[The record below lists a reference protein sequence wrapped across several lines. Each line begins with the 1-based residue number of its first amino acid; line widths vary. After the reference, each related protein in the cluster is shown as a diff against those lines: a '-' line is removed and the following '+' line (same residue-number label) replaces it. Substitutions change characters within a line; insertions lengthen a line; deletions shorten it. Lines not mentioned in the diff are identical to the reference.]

1 MTKFVELLVSG
12 VSLGFIYALIAL
24 GFVIVFKAMEV
35 VNFAHGSILLLGG
48 YLVARL
54 HDQLGFA
61 LAVLV
66 GIAASAVAALVVE
79 RVLLRTTRGAD
90 PQSLSI
96 ITIGVDIIILTDLTR
111 RIGANVYGLGDPW
124 GDKLV
129 RFGAFSVPQTRVA
142 AIIAALA
149 LITLLFAATK
159 FTNWG
164 ISTRAYAEDRE
175 AAALMG
181 IKQWRV
187 SAIAWTIA
195 GSMAAVA
202 SVFLTSFPTP
212 GLDNNVGL
220 DALKAFPAA
229 ILGGLDSTKG
239 ALVGGVVVGLA
250 ETFTSGYENNLTF
263 LGRGFGSTM
272 PYVIMILVLLWRP
285 SGLFGT
291 RAATRV

>member
-1 MTKFVELLVSG
+1 MTRFVELLVSG

-35 VNFAHGSILLLGG
+35 VNFAHGSVLLLGG

-54 HDQLGFA
+54 HDRVGFA
-61 LAVLV
+61 VAVLI
-66 GIAASAVAALVVE
+66 GILASALCALLVE
-79 RVLLRTTRGAD
+79 RVLLRTTRGASA
-90 PQSLSI
+90 QSLSI

-124 GDKLV
+124 RDKLLSV
-129 RFGAFSVPQTRVA
+129 GGVSVPQSRVA
-142 AIIAALA
+142 AIVVALV
-149 LITLLFAATK
+149 LISMLFAATK

-164 ISTRAYAEDRE
+164 ISTRAFAEDRE

-181 IKQWRV
+181 IRKWRV
-187 SAIAWTIA
+187 SAIAWAIA

-202 SVFLTSFPTP
+202 SVFLTAFPTP
-212 GLDNNVGL
+212 GLDNNTGL

-229 ILGGLDSTKG
+229 ILGGLDSTTG
-239 ALVGGVVVGLA
+239 ALVGGIVVGLA
-250 ETFTSGYENNLTF
+250 ETFTSGYESNLTF

-285 SGLFGT
+285 AGLFGT

>member
-1 MTKFVELLVSG
+1 MTRFVELLVSG

-54 HDQLGFA
+54 HDRVGFPV
-61 LAVLV
+61 AVLI
-66 GIAASAVAALVVE
+66 GILASALTALFVE
-79 RVLLRTTRGAD
+79 RVLLRTTRGAN

-124 GDKLV
+124 RDQLV
-129 RFGAFSVPQTRVA
+129 KFAGISVPQSRVA
-142 AIIAALA
+142 AIVVALG
-149 LITLLFAATK
+149 LISLLFAATK
-159 FTNWG
+159 FTSWG
-164 ISTRAYAEDRE
+164 VSTRAFAEDRE

-181 IKQWRV
+181 IRQWRV
-187 SAIAWTIA
+187 SAIAWAIA

-202 SVFLTSFPTP
+202 SIFLTAFPTP
-212 GLDNNVGL
+212 GLDNNTGL

-229 ILGGLDSTKG
+229 ILGGLDSTTG
-239 ALVGGVVVGLA
+239 ALVGGIVVGLA
-250 ETFTSGYENNLTF
+250 ETLTSGYESNLTF

-285 SGLFGT
+285 AGLFGT

>member
-24 GFVIVFKAMEV
+24 GFVIVFQAMEV

-54 HDQLGFA
+54 HDPLGFA

-66 GIAASAVAALVVE
+66 GIAVSAVTALAVE
-79 RVLLRTTRGAD
+79 RVLLRTTRGATPD
-90 PQSLSI
+90 SLSI
-96 ITIGVDIIILTDLTR
+96 LTIGVDIIILTDLTR
-111 RIGANVYGLGDPW
+111 RIGANVLGLGDPW
-124 GDKLV
+124 RDKLI
-129 RFGAFSVPQTRVA
+129 RLAGFSVPQTRVA
-142 AIIAALA
+142 AIVVALVLIA
-149 LITLLFAATK
+149 LLFAATK

-195 GSMAAVA
+195 GALAAVA
-202 SVFLTSFPTP
+202 SIFLTAFPTP
-212 GLDNNVGL
+212 GLDNNTGL

-229 ILGGLDSTKG
+229 ILGGLDSTTG
-239 ALVGGVVVGLA
+239 ALVGGITVGLA
-250 ETFTSGYENNLTF
+250 ETFTSGYENDVLF

-291 RAATRV
+291 RTVARV

>member
-1 MTKFVELLVSG
+1 MTRFIELLVSG

-54 HDQLGFA
+54 HDQVGFP
-61 LAVLV
+61 LAVLI
-66 GIAASAVAALVVE
+66 GILASALSALFVE
-79 RVLLRTTRGAD
+79 RVLLRTTRGAS

-124 GDKLV
+124 RDKLV
-129 RFGAFSVPQTRVA
+129 RVAGISVPQSRVA
-142 AIIAALA
+142 AIVVALTLIA
-149 LITLLFAATK
+149 LLFAATK
-159 FTNWG
+159 FTSWG
-164 ISTRAYAEDRE
+164 ISTRAFAEDRE

-181 IKQWRV
+181 IRQWRV
-187 SAIAWTIA
+187 SAIAWAIA

-202 SVFLTSFPTP
+202 SVFLTAFPTP
-212 GLDNNVGL
+212 GLDNNTGL

-229 ILGGLDSTKG
+229 ILGGLDSTTG
-239 ALVGGVVVGLA
+239 ALVGGIVVGLA
-250 ETFTSGYENNLTF
+250 ETFTSGYESNLTF

-285 SGLFGT
+285 AGLFGT